1 MLGAPAPGED
11 GVDKRVN
18 ALAALIQMRAMVY
31 DFEEAQLCYAP
42 PFGSAKD
49 PVNFAGMFAAD
60 VLRGDMPISQW
71 SAARTAFLLDV
82 RDPIELALESVP
94 EAVNIPIGQLR
105 ARLGELP
112 REREIHVIC
121 RSGSVRT
128 SRRGSALCCHSHGW
142 FVADQERPNP

>member
-49 PVNFAGMFAAD
+49 PVNFGGMFAAD

-71 SAARTAFLLDV
+71 IAARRRSFWMSGNRSSSRWKACRKRSTSRLDNFGRASASCLASARSTSSAVPAACVHRDADPPSAAIRMAGL
-82 RDPIELALESVP
+82 
-94 EAVNIPIGQLR
+94 
-105 ARLGELP
+105 
-112 REREIHVIC
+112 
-121 RSGSVRT
+121 
-128 SRRGSALCCHSHGW
+128 
-142 FVADQERPNP
+142 